1 MSNAVGVGVAVII
14 CREGK
19 VLVGRRKGSH
29 GEGTWAVPG
38 GRLEFGETVEE
49 CARREVLEE
58 TGLRLGEITQCKLAT
73 NDIFASEEKHF
84 VTLWALAKL
93 GDDQEAENLEPHKC
107 STWEWHPWADIPQP
121 HFLPL
126 ANLMRRHPQLSD
138 LEQA

>member
-14 CREGK
+14 CRVGK

-29 GEGTWAVPG
+29 GEGAWAVPG

-93 GDDQEAENLEPHKC
+93 EDDQAPMTLEPHKC
-107 STWEWHPWADIPQP
+107 HGWEWHHWDSIPQP

-126 ANLMRRHPQLSD
+126 VNLKRQHPPIPEGL
-138 LEQA
+138 

>member
-29 GEGTWAVPG
+29 GEGAWAVPG

-58 TGLRLGEITQCKLAT
+58 TGLRLGEITQCEMAT
-73 NDIFASEEKHF
+73 NDIFASEGKHF

-93 GDDQEAENLEPHKC
+93 EDDQAPATLEPHKC
-107 STWEWHPWADIPQP
+107 HGWEWHHWDGIPQP

-126 ANLMRRHPQLSD
+126 ANLKRQHPLFDAES
-138 LEQA
+138 